1 MPRLVAVVEQRTV
14 IKGFEVQGV
23 VRSGPRGTIYEAVQ
37 GSLLRTVALRI
48 LAPWLS
54 EDREFVE
61 RFWRQQWPEHPH
73 IVPVYEAGESEHGLF
88 LAMQL
93 IRGETLAEVL
103 ARRGLDPAAAVGML
117 TQMAGALDA
126 AHEEEIAH
134 GWLRSEAVLI
144 DDAGRPW
151 LSDFGLTPGAASPAM
166 DRDAFA
172 KLVRSCLGKRSVPRG
187 KWTSCSELVVAAT
200 SRLCAEGER
209 AEGGPLRRGV
219 RRLTSPRRGTS

>member
-1 MPRLVAVVEQRTV
+1 VAVVEQRTV
-14 IKGFEVQGV
+14 IEGFEVQGV
-23 VRSGPRGTIYEAVQ
+23 VGSGPRGTIYEAIQ

-88 LAMQL
+88 VAMQL
-93 IRGETLAEVL
+93 IRGETLAEAL
-103 ARRGLDPAAAVGML
+103 ARGGLGPAAAVGL
-117 TQMAGALDA
+117 LSQMAGALDA
-126 AHEEEIAH
+126 AHEEDIAH
-134 GWLRSEAVLI
+134 GWLRPEAVLI

-151 LSDFGLTPGAASPAM
+151 LSDFGLTPGAATPAM
-166 DRDAFA
+166 DRDAFV

-187 KWTSCSELVVAAT
+187 RWETCSAIVSLAV
-200 SRLCAEGER
+200 ER
-209 AEGGPLRRGV
+209 AGEEAGPLRRRV
-219 RRLTSPRRGTS
+219 RQLRTSRRGAP